1 MHAPIQTT
9 PPANLPVSL
18 TDAKLHLRVDHD
30 DEDLLIDGLIEAA
43 TDHLDGWTGI
53 LGRCLEEQE
62 WRQDF
67 DWFAQVIRLPLWPVN
82 SISSITWRD
91 IAGQIATVHSDDYAL
106 KSDALGA
113 YVRFKDG
120 FSYPNGLHQNAAI
133 SVTFN
138 AGYPQAGDPLE
149 STVPAAIK
157 AAILLLV
164 GHWYQ
169 NREAV
174 SDSAPT
180 ELPLAVNS
188 LIAPYRRTGL

>member
-1 MHAPIQTT
+1 MHTPQRIT
-9 PPANLPVSL
+9 PPTTLPVSMI
-18 TDAKLHLRVDHD
+18 DAKLHLRVDHD
-30 DEDLLIDGLIEAA
+30 DEDLLIEGLTKAA

-67 DWFAQVIRLPLWPVN
+67 DGFENFRLPLWPVN
-82 SISSITWRD
+82 SITSITWRNS
-91 IAGQIATVHSDDYAL
+91 AGQIATIDSDAYAL
-106 KSDALGA
+106 KGDALGA

-120 FSYPNGLHQNAAI
+120 FSYPSGLYQSAAM
-133 SVTFN
+133 SVTFRV
-138 AGYPQAGDPLE
+138 GYPQAGEPPQ

-164 GHWYQ
+164 GHWYK

-174 SDSAPT
+174 SDNGPA
-180 ELPLAVNS
+180 ELPLAVDA
-188 LIAPYRRTGL
+188 LLAPYRRVGL